1 MQRFQLLEDEKIL
14 IEEPIHW
21 KNYILPFTGIV
32 ATVYLMITRLIN
44 PDFSITN
51 AVVGEQVISG
61 DVQGLLTKIEA
72 LILALFT
79 ALLYLRVLQT
89 MYIRYYI
96 TTKRIISVSGILTVM
111 FQEMLISRCE
121 MVYLNQSVTERL
133 FESGDILCVS
143 AGATILLDDVYEAV
157 KFKQTIMAQL
167 DQK

>member
-1 MQRFQLLEDEKIL
+1 MIL

-51 AVVGEQVISG
+51 TVVGEQVISG

-79 ALLYLRVLQT
+79 ALLYLKVLQT
-89 MYIRYYI
+89 MYYI